1 MVPPKTCRSG
11 HTGAPASQLM
21 MDLAKKGFQLRS
33 LRLRH
38 LDSSFLGTNGYLN
51 CPFLSSHVIPGSTY
65 LAYLHTCLGLPG
77 KSPDWIRFNHTGTLQ
92 ESRRGNERD
101 SVLHRPRAGACRS
114 WTLGCWSVQLQVQLT
129 IEAWRSRSAAPA

>member
-21 MDLAKKGFQLRS
+21 MDLAKKGFQLRL

-51 CPFLSSHVIPGSTY
+51 RPFLSSHVIPGSTY
-65 LAYLHTCLGLPG
+65 LEYLAYLPRSSRQVTRLDSLQ
-77 KSPDWIRFNHTGTLQ
+77 HTGGPQ

-101 SVLHRPRAGACRS
+101 SVLHRSQAGACRN
-114 WTLGCWSVQLQVQLT
+114 WTLGCWSIQLQVQLA
-129 IEAWRSRSAAPA
+129 IEAWRSKSAAPA